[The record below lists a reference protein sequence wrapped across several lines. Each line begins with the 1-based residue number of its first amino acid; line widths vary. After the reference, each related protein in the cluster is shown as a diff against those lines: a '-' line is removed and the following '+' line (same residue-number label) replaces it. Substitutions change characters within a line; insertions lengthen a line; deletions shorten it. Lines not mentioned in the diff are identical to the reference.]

1 MSRSKVSTK
10 PCLHESR
17 PGESRGWDDDG
28 LVEAA
33 LEGRLGLHEGSY
45 STRARMP
52 ALDAAAATQAMA
64 SGTTPLHVPGTEG
77 QVPSVRLVDTSR
89 PTALQNSALRSRLVR
104 ALGFLAIVVGT
115 LVLAGVLKS

>member
-1 MSRSKVSTK
+1 MSRTTVSSK
-10 PCLHESR
+10 PCLHEPR

-33 LEGRLGLHEGSY
+33 LEGRLGPH
-45 STRARMP
+45 A
-52 ALDAAAATQAMA
+52 
-64 SGTTPLHVPGTEG
+64 
-77 QVPSVRLVDTSR
+77 RLVDTSR
-89 PTALQNSALRSRLVR
+89 PAAFQNSELRSRLVR